1 MKADYSNQ
9 TDIFDPKSWIYPVHV
24 IGAGGIGSAVLFPL
38 MKLGVHE
45 IHVWDRDDVEPH
57 NIPAQLLYR
66 TSDIGM
72 SKVDAVRAFAE
83 RQEVQ
88 CRVVPHNEFVSEGT
102 ALDGVVISGVD
113 SMKSRHAIWDAVR
126 FNVDVPLYMDG
137 RIGGEAFGLYALNP
151 SDVDEIDAYEATLFP
166 DEDAAPLPCA
176 ARTVIHPPTVL
187 AGHIV
192 ANLTHFARGI
202 ASKPS
207 LNVHL
212 KTTQFLVGNSRPV
225 Q

>member
-1 MKADYSNQ
+1 MKIDYSNQ
-9 TDIFDPKSWIYPVHV
+9 TDIFNPERWIYPVHV

-38 MKLGVHE
+38 MKVGVHE

-66 TSDIGM
+66 TSDIGT
-72 SKVDAVRAFAE
+72 SKVDAVCEFAA

-88 CRVVPHNEFVSEGT
+88 CKVVPHNEFVSEGT
-102 ALDGVVISGVD
+102 LLEGVVISGVD
-113 SMKSRHAIWDAVR
+113 SMTSRHAIWEAVK

-137 RIGGEAFGLYALNP
+137 RIGGEAFGLYTLNP
-151 SDVDEIDAYEATLFP
+151 SVLDEIDAYENTLFS
-166 DEDAAPLPCA
+166 DEEAAQLPCA

-202 ASKPS
+202 ASKS
-207 LNVHL
+207 SFNAHL
-212 KTTQFLVGNSRPV
+212 KSTQFLVGKSQPV